1 MKNKTY
7 RDKLMEMPKE
17 KLVEAITGKYPEAVI
32 ACPHDFGFCENNGY
46 EHCIEMGSCEKCW
59 NAEAE
64 NQTRDATEAKPC
76 PVDRGKLIVGIG
88 CHINDEDR
96 CGECPYIPKDD
107 NDPCIKNLCM
117 DALAYIG
124 YLEEVANEKIH

>member
-1 MKNKTY
+1 MNEWINCTD
-7 RDKLMEMPKE
+7 RLPKPE
-17 KLVEAITGKYPEAVI
+17 EDVVLVHLDGYGAKCRHGAV
-32 ACPHDFGFCENNGY
+32 DTDRFD
-46 EHCIEMGSCEKCW
+46 GSKW
-59 NAEAE
+59 IRWGGHVTHWMSLPKQADMN
-64 NQTRDATEAKPC
+64 RPPVKPC